1 MSSNR
6 TKAFAQPLSNP
17 AKRFLEWKSNDK
29 TFGYYDKS
37 IAESMKGKS
46 ADEIKEAANVK
57 IQLPFKFLVLDQ
69 LHTVSGWND
78 ATSSGIY
85 SNEVKFISKQ
95 VMTVKPFKGNEIAKG
110 LYADIKEKVKNA
122 GGHYVKSIYIML
134 EDGTL
139 ANIQLKG
146 SSVQQWGEFTNKSL
160 SRLPEEWVVVDKA
173 IEGKKGSVR
182 YTTPGFKFGGSLSD
196 SEANQADLVFDELET
211 YLKAYLIKEES
222 PVEVADLDPTD
233 DDDLDFI

>member
-6 TKAFAQPLSNP
+6 AKAFQAPLSNP
-17 AKRFLEWKSNDK
+17 AKRFLEWKSNEKAFSYFDK
-29 TFGYYDKS
+29 EK
-37 IAESMKGKS
+37 
-46 ADEIKEAANVK
+46 KENVK
-57 IQLPFKFLVLDQ
+57 VELPFKFLVLDQ

-78 ATSSGIY
+78 ATSSGIF

-146 SSVQQWGEFTNKSL
+146 SAVQQWGEFTNKSL

-173 IEGKKGSVR
+173 IDGKKGAVK
-182 YTTPGFKFGGSLSD
+182 YTTPGFTFGGSLSD
-196 SEANQADLVFDELET
+196 KEAAQADLVFDELET
-211 YLKAYLIKEES
+211 YLKAYLIKEEA
-222 PVEVADLDPTD
+222 PVEVEDLDT
-233 DDDLDFI
+233 DDLDFI

>member
-6 TKAFAQPLSNP
+6 AKAFSQPLSNP

-29 TFGYYDKS
+29 CFSYYDK
-37 IAESMKGKS
+37 EKS
-46 ADEIKEAANVK
+46 ENVK
-57 IQLPFKFLVLDQ
+57 VELPFKFLVLDQ

-146 SSVQQWGEFTNKSL
+146 SAVQQWGEFTNKSL

-173 IEGKKGSVR
+173 VEGKKGAVKF
-182 YTTPGFKFGGSLSD
+182 TTPGFKFDGSLND
-196 SEANQADLVFDELET
+196 AQAAQADAVFDELET
-211 YLKAYLIKEES
+211 YLKAYLIKEEA
-222 PVEVADLDPTD
+222 PVEVDDLVGNSADG
-233 DDDLDFI
+233 DDLDFI

>member
-6 TKAFAQPLSNP
+6 AKAFQAPLSNP
-17 AKRFLEWKSNDK
+17 SKKFLEWKSNEK
-29 TFGYYDKS
+29 CFS
-37 IAESMKGKS
+37 FFN
-46 ADEIKEAANVK
+46 KETKENVK
-57 IQLPFKFLVLDQ
+57 VELPFKFLVLDQ

-78 ATSSGIY
+78 ATSSGIF

-146 SSVQQWGEFTNKSL
+146 SAVQQWGEFTNKSL

-173 IEGKKGSVR
+173 IDGKKGAVK
-182 YTTPGFKFGGSLSD
+182 YTTPGFTFAGSLSD
-196 SEANQADLVFDELET
+196 KEAAQADLVFDELET
-211 YLKAYLIKEES
+211 YLKAYLIKEEA
-222 PVEVADLDPTD
+222 PVEVEDLDT
-233 DDDLDFI
+233 DDLDFI

>member
-6 TKAFAQPLSNP
+6 AKAFQAPLSNP

-29 TFGYYDKS
+29 CFSYYDK
-37 IAESMKGKS
+37 EKS
-46 ADEIKEAANVK
+46 ENVK
-57 IQLPFKFLVLDQ
+57 VELPFKFLVLDQ

-146 SSVQQWGEFTNKSL
+146 SAVQQWGEFTNKSL

-173 IEGKKGSVR
+173 VEGKKGAVKF
-182 YTTPGFKFGGSLSD
+182 TTPGFKFDGSLND
-196 SEANQADLVFDELET
+196 AEAAKADAVFDELET
-211 YLKAYLIKEES
+211 YLKAYLIKEEA
-222 PVEVADLDPTD
+222 PVEVEDLNQEV
-233 DDDLDFI
+233 DDLDFI

>member
-6 TKAFAQPLSNP
+6 AKAFQAPLSNP

-29 TFGYYDKS
+29 CFSYYDK
-37 IAESMKGKS
+37 EK
-46 ADEIKEAANVK
+46 KENVSVP
-57 IQLPFKFLVLDQ
+57 LPFKFLVLDQ

-78 ATSSGIY
+78 ATSSGIF

-146 SSVQQWGEFTNKSL
+146 SAVQQWGEFTNKSL

-173 IEGKKGSVR
+173 IDGKKGAVK
-182 YTTPGFKFGGSLSD
+182 YTTPGFTFGGSLSD
-196 SEANQADLVFDELET
+196 KEAAQADLVFDELET
-211 YLKAYLIKEES
+211 YLKAYLIKEEA
-222 PVEVADLDPTD
+222 PVEVEDLDT
-233 DDDLDFI
+233 DDLDFI

>member
-6 TKAFAQPLSNP
+6 AKAFQAPLSNP

-29 TFGYYDKS
+29 CFSYYDK
-37 IAESMKGKS
+37 EK
-46 ADEIKEAANVK
+46 KENVSVP
-57 IQLPFKFLVLDQ
+57 LPFKFLVLDQ

-78 ATSSGIY
+78 ATSSGIF

-146 SSVQQWGEFTNKSL
+146 SAVQQWGEFTNKSL

-173 IEGKKGSVR
+173 VDGKKGAVK
-182 YTTPGFKFGGSLSD
+182 YTTPGFTFGGSLSD
-196 SEANQADLVFDELET
+196 KEANQADLVFDELET
-211 YLKAYLIKEES
+211 YLKAYLIKEEA
-222 PVEVADLDPTD
+222 PVEVEDLET
-233 DDDLDFI
+233 DDLDFI

>member
-6 TKAFAQPLSNP
+6 AKAFQAPLSNP
-17 AKRFLEWKSNDK
+17 AKRFLEWKSNEK
-29 TFGYYDKS
+29 CFSYYDK
-37 IAESMKGKS
+37 EK
-46 ADEIKEAANVK
+46 KENVSVA
-57 IQLPFKFLVLDQ
+57 LPFKFLVLDQ

-146 SSVQQWGEFTNKSL
+146 SAVQQWGEFTNKSL

-173 IEGKKGSVR
+173 VDGKKGAVK
-182 YTTPGFKFGGSLSD
+182 YTTPGFTFGGSLSD
-196 SEANQADLVFDELET
+196 KEAAQADLVFDELET
-211 YLKAYLIKEES
+211 YLKAYLIKEEA
-222 PVEVADLDPTD
+222 PVEVDDLYGNSPDG
-233 DDDLDFI
+233 DDLDFI

>member
-6 TKAFAQPLSNP
+6 TKAFQAPLSNP
-17 AKRFLEWKSNDK
+17 AKRFLEWKSNEK
-29 TFGYYDKS
+29 CFSYYDK
-37 IAESMKGKS
+37 EK
-46 ADEIKEAANVK
+46 KENVLVP
-57 IQLPFKFLVLDQ
+57 LPFKFLVLDQ

-78 ATSSGIY
+78 ATSSGIF

-95 VMTVKPFKGNEIAKG
+95 QMTVKPFKGNEIAKG

-146 SSVQQWGEFTNKSL
+146 SAVQQWGEFTNKSL

-173 IEGKKGSVR
+173 IDGKKGAVK
-182 YTTPGFKFGGSLSD
+182 YTTPGFTFGGSLSD

-211 YLKAYLIKEES
+211 YLKAYLIKEEAQ
-222 PVEVADLDPTD
+222 VEVEDLDS
-233 DDDLDFI
+233 DDLDFI

>member
-6 TKAFAQPLSNP
+6 AKAFQAPLSNP

-29 TFGYYDKS
+29 CFSYYDK
-37 IAESMKGKS
+37 EK
-46 ADEIKEAANVK
+46 KENVSVA
-57 IQLPFKFLVLDQ
+57 LPFKFLVLDQ

-78 ATSSGIY
+78 ATSSGIF

-95 VMTVKPFKGNEIAKG
+95 QMTVKPFKGNEIAKG

-146 SSVQQWGEFTNKSL
+146 SAVQQWGEFTNKSL

-173 IEGKKGSVR
+173 VDGKKGAVK
-182 YTTPGFKFGGSLSD
+182 YTTPGFTFGGSLSD
-196 SEANQADLVFDELET
+196 KEAAQADLVFDELET
-211 YLKAYLIKEES
+211 YLKAYLIKEEA
-222 PVEVADLDPTD
+222 PVEVEDLDS
-233 DDDLDFI
+233 DDLDFI

>member
-6 TKAFAQPLSNP
+6 AKAFSQPLSNP

-29 TFGYYDKS
+29 TFGYYDKE

-46 ADEIKEAANVK
+46 AEEIKEAANVR

-146 SSVQQWGEFTNKSL
+146 SAVQQWGEFTNKSL

-173 IEGKKGSVR
+173 VEGKKGAVKF
-182 YTTPGFKFGGSLSD
+182 TTPGFKFDGSLND
-196 SEANQADLVFDELET
+196 AQAAQADAVFDELET
-211 YLKAYLIKEES
+211 YLKAYLIKEEA
-222 PVEVADLDPTD
+222 PVEVEDLNQEV
-233 DDDLDFI
+233 DDLDFI

>member
-6 TKAFAQPLSNP
+6 AKAFQAPLSNP

-29 TFGYYDKS
+29 CFSFYDK
-37 IAESMKGKS
+37 EK
-46 ADEIKEAANVK
+46 KENVSVP
-57 IQLPFKFLVLDQ
+57 LPFKFLVLDQ

-78 ATSSGIY
+78 ATSSGIF

-146 SSVQQWGEFTNKSL
+146 SAVQQWGEFTNKSL

-173 IEGKKGSVR
+173 VDGKKGAVK
-182 YTTPGFKFGGSLSD
+182 YTTPGFTFGGSLSD
-196 SEANQADLVFDELET
+196 EQANQADLVFDELET
-211 YLKAYLIKEES
+211 YLKAYLIKEEA
-222 PVEVADLDPTD
+222 PVEVEDLET
-233 DDDLDFI
+233 DDLDFI

>member
-6 TKAFAQPLSNP
+6 AKAFQAPLSNP

-29 TFGYYDKS
+29 CFSYYDK
-37 IAESMKGKS
+37 EK
-46 ADEIKEAANVK
+46 KENVSVA
-57 IQLPFKFLVLDQ
+57 LPFKFLVLDQ

-110 LYADIKEKVKNA
+110 LYADIKEKLKNA

-146 SSVQQWGEFTNKSL
+146 SAVQQWGEFTNKSL

-173 IEGKKGSVR
+173 VEGKKGAVKF
-182 YTTPGFKFGGSLSD
+182 TTPGFTFGGSLSD
-196 SEANQADLVFDELET
+196 KEAGQADLVFDELET
-211 YLKAYLIKEES
+211 YLKAYLIKEEA
-222 PVEVADLDPTD
+222 PVEVEDLDS
-233 DDDLDFI
+233 DDLDFI

>member
-6 TKAFAQPLSNP
+6 AKAFQAPLSNP
-17 AKRFLEWKSNDK
+17 SKKFLEWKSNEK
-29 TFGYYDKS
+29 CFS
-37 IAESMKGKS
+37 FFN
-46 ADEIKEAANVK
+46 KETKENVK
-57 IQLPFKFLVLDQ
+57 VELPLKFLVLDQ

-78 ATSSGIY
+78 ATSSGIF

-146 SSVQQWGEFTNKSL
+146 SAVQQWGEFTNKSL

-173 IEGKKGSVR
+173 VDGKKGAVK
-182 YTTPGFKFGGSLSD
+182 YTTPGFTFGGSLSD
-196 SEANQADLVFDELET
+196 KEAAQADLVFDELET
-211 YLKAYLIKEES
+211 YLKAYLIKEEA
-222 PVEVADLDPTD
+222 PVEVEDLDT
-233 DDDLDFI
+233 DDLDFI

>member
-6 TKAFAQPLSNP
+6 AKAFQAPLSNP
-17 AKRFLEWKSNDK
+17 SKKFLEWKSNEK
-29 TFGYYDKS
+29 CFS
-37 IAESMKGKS
+37 FFN
-46 ADEIKEAANVK
+46 KEAKENVK
-57 IQLPFKFLVLDQ
+57 VELPFKFLVLDQ

-146 SSVQQWGEFTNKSL
+146 SAVQQWGEFTNKSL

-173 IEGKKGSVR
+173 VDGKKGAVK
-182 YTTPGFKFGGSLSD
+182 YTTPGFTFGGSLSD
-196 SEANQADLVFDELET
+196 KEAAQADLVFDELET
-211 YLKAYLIKEES
+211 YLKAYLIKEEA
-222 PVEVADLDPTD
+222 PVEVD
-233 DDDLDFI
+233 DMIGNSPDGDDLDFI

>member
-6 TKAFAQPLSNP
+6 AKAFQAPLSNP

-29 TFGYYDKS
+29 CFSFYDK
-37 IAESMKGKS
+37 EK
-46 ADEIKEAANVK
+46 KENVSVP
-57 IQLPFKFLVLDQ
+57 LPFKFLVLDQ

-78 ATSSGIY
+78 ATSSGIF

-146 SSVQQWGEFTNKSL
+146 SAVQQWGEFTNKSL

-173 IEGKKGSVR
+173 IDGKKGAVK
-182 YTTPGFKFGGSLSD
+182 YTTPGFTFGGSLSD
-196 SEANQADLVFDELET
+196 KEAAQADLVFDELET
-211 YLKAYLIKEES
+211 YLKAYLIKEEA
-222 PVEVADLDPTD
+222 PVEVEDLDT
-233 DDDLDFI
+233 DDLDFI

>member
-6 TKAFAQPLSNP
+6 AKAFSQPLSNP

-29 TFGYYDKS
+29 CFSYYDK
-37 IAESMKGKS
+37 EK
-46 ADEIKEAANVK
+46 KENVK
-57 IQLPFKFLVLDQ
+57 VELPFKFLVLDQ

-78 ATSSGIY
+78 ATQSGIY

-110 LYADIKEKVKNA
+110 LYADIKEKIKNA

-146 SSVQQWGEFTNKSL
+146 SAVQQWGEFTNKSL

-173 IEGKKGSVR
+173 VEGKKGAVKF
-182 YTTPGFKFGGSLSD
+182 TTPGFKFDCSLSD
-196 SEANQADLVFDELET
+196 TEASQADVVFDELET
-211 YLKAYLIKEES
+211 YLKAYLIKEEA
-222 PVEVADLDPTD
+222 PVEVDDLSGNSPEA
-233 DDDLDFI
+233 DDLDFI

>member
-6 TKAFAQPLSNP
+6 AKAFQAPLSNP

-29 TFGYYDKS
+29 CFSYYDK
-37 IAESMKGKS
+37 EK
-46 ADEIKEAANVK
+46 KENVLVE
-57 IQLPFKFLVLDQ
+57 LPFKFLVLDQ

-78 ATSSGIY
+78 ATSSGIF

-146 SSVQQWGEFTNKSL
+146 SAVQQWGEFTNKSL

-173 IEGKKGSVR
+173 IDGKKGAVK
-182 YTTPGFKFGGSLSD
+182 YTTPGFTFGGSLSD
-196 SEANQADLVFDELET
+196 KEAAQADLVFDELET
-211 YLKAYLIKEES
+211 YLKAYLIKEEA
-222 PVEVADLDPTD
+222 PVEVEDLDT
-233 DDDLDFI
+233 DDLDFI

>member
-6 TKAFAQPLSNP
+6 TKAFSQPLSNP

-29 TFGYYDKS
+29 CFSYYDK
-37 IAESMKGKS
+37 EK
-46 ADEIKEAANVK
+46 KENVK
-57 IQLPFKFLVLDQ
+57 VELPFKFLVLDQ

-110 LYADIKEKVKNA
+110 LYADIKDKVKNA

-146 SSVQQWGEFTNKSL
+146 SAVQQWGEFTNKSL

-173 IEGKKGSVR
+173 VEGKKGAVKF
-182 YTTPGFKFGGSLSD
+182 TTPGFTFGGSLSD
-196 SEANQADLVFDELET
+196 EQANQADLVFDELET
-211 YLKAYLIKEES
+211 YLKAYLIKEEA
-222 PVEVADLDPTD
+222 PVEVADLDQANVEE
-233 DDDLDFI
+233 DDLDFI

>member
-6 TKAFAQPLSNP
+6 AKAFQAPLSNP

-29 TFGYYDKS
+29 CFSYYDK
-37 IAESMKGKS
+37 EK
-46 ADEIKEAANVK
+46 KENVSVA
-57 IQLPFKFLVLDQ
+57 LPFKFLVLDQ

-95 VMTVKPFKGNEIAKG
+95 QMTVKPFKGNEIAKG

-146 SSVQQWGEFTNKSL
+146 SAVQQWGEFTNKSL

-173 IEGKKGSVR
+173 VDGKKGAVK
-182 YTTPGFKFGGSLSD
+182 YTTPGFTFGGSLSD
-196 SEANQADLVFDELET
+196 KEAAQADLVFDELET
-211 YLKAYLIKEES
+211 YLKAYLIKEEA
-222 PVEVADLDPTD
+222 PVEVEDLDS
-233 DDDLDFI
+233 DDLDFI

>member
-6 TKAFAQPLSNP
+6 AKAFQAPLSNP

-29 TFGYYDKS
+29 CFSFYDK
-37 IAESMKGKS
+37 EK
-46 ADEIKEAANVK
+46 KENVSVP
-57 IQLPFKFLVLDQ
+57 LPFKFLVLDQ

-78 ATSSGIY
+78 ATSSGIF

-146 SSVQQWGEFTNKSL
+146 SAVQQWGEFTNKSL

-173 IEGKKGSVR
+173 VDGKKGAVK
-182 YTTPGFKFGGSLSD
+182 YTTPGFTFGGSLSD
-196 SEANQADLVFDELET
+196 KEAAQADLVFDELET
-211 YLKAYLIKEES
+211 YLKAYLIKEEA
-222 PVEVADLDPTD
+222 PVEVEDLDT
-233 DDDLDFI
+233 DDLDFI

>member
-6 TKAFAQPLSNP
+6 AKAFSQPLSNP

-29 TFGYYDKS
+29 CFSYFDK
-37 IAESMKGKS
+37 EK
-46 ADEIKEAANVK
+46 KENVK
-57 IQLPFKFLVLDQ
+57 VELPFKFLVLDQ

-146 SSVQQWGEFTNKSL
+146 SAVQQWGEFTNKCL

-173 IEGKKGSVR
+173 IEGKKGAVKF
-182 YTTPGFKFGGSLSD
+182 TTPGFKFDGSLND
-196 SEANQADLVFDELET
+196 AEAAQADLVFDELET
-211 YLKAYLIKEES
+211 YLKAYLIKEEA
-222 PVEVADLDPTD
+222 PVEVEDLDQ
-233 DDDLDFI
+233 DDLDFI

>member
-6 TKAFAQPLSNP
+6 AKAFQAPLSNP
-17 AKRFLEWKSNDK
+17 SKKFLEWKSNEK
-29 TFGYYDKS
+29 AFSFYN
-37 IAESMKGKS
+37 
-46 ADEIKEAANVK
+46 KETKENVK
-57 IQLPFKFLVLDQ
+57 VELPFKFLVLDQ

-78 ATSSGIY
+78 ATSSGIF

-146 SSVQQWGEFTNKSL
+146 SAVQQWGEFTNKSL

-173 IEGKKGSVR
+173 IDGKKGAVK
-182 YTTPGFKFGGSLSD
+182 YTTPGFTFGGSLSD
-196 SEANQADLVFDELET
+196 KEAAQADLVFDELET
-211 YLKAYLIKEES
+211 YLKAYLIKEEA
-222 PVEVADLDPTD
+222 PVEVEDLDT
-233 DDDLDFI
+233 DDLDFI

>member
-6 TKAFAQPLSNP
+6 AKAFQAPLSNP
-17 AKRFLEWKSNDK
+17 SKKFLEWKSNEK
-29 TFGYYDKS
+29 CFS
-37 IAESMKGKS
+37 FFN
-46 ADEIKEAANVK
+46 KETKENVK
-57 IQLPFKFLVLDQ
+57 VELPFKFLVLDQ

-78 ATSSGIY
+78 ATSSGIF

-146 SSVQQWGEFTNKSL
+146 SAVQQWGEFTNKSL

-173 IEGKKGSVR
+173 VDGKKGAVK
-182 YTTPGFKFGGSLSD
+182 YTTPGFTFGGSLSD
-196 SEANQADLVFDELET
+196 KEAVQADLVFDELET
-211 YLKAYLIKEES
+211 YLKAYLIKEEA
-222 PVEVADLDPTD
+222 PVEVEDLDT
-233 DDDLDFI
+233 DDLDFI

>member
-6 TKAFAQPLSNP
+6 AKAFQAPLSNP

-29 TFGYYDKS
+29 CFSYYDK
-37 IAESMKGKS
+37 EK
-46 ADEIKEAANVK
+46 KENVSVP
-57 IQLPFKFLVLDQ
+57 LPFKFLVLDQ

-78 ATSSGIY
+78 ATSSGIF

-146 SSVQQWGEFTNKSL
+146 SAVQQWGEFTNKSL

-173 IEGKKGSVR
+173 VDGKKGAVK
-182 YTTPGFKFGGSLSD
+182 YTTPGFTFGGSLND
-196 SEANQADLVFDELET
+196 EQANQADLVFDELET
-211 YLKAYLIKEES
+211 YLKAYLIKEEA
-222 PVEVADLDPTD
+222 PVEVEDLET
-233 DDDLDFI
+233 DDLDFI

>member
-6 TKAFAQPLSNP
+6 AKAFQAPLSNP
-17 AKRFLEWKSNDK
+17 AKRFLEWKSNEK
-29 TFGYYDKS
+29 CFSFYDK
-37 IAESMKGKS
+37 EK
-46 ADEIKEAANVK
+46 KENVLVE
-57 IQLPFKFLVLDQ
+57 LPFKFLVLDQ

-78 ATSSGIY
+78 ATSSGIL

-146 SSVQQWGEFTNKSL
+146 SAVQQWGEFSNKSL
-160 SRLPEEWVVVDKA
+160 PILPEEWVVVDKA
-173 IEGKKGSVR
+173 IDGKKGAVK
-182 YTTPGFKFGGSLSD
+182 YTTPGFTFGGSLSD
-196 SEANQADLVFDELET
+196 KEAAQADLVFDELET
-211 YLKAYLIKEES
+211 YLKAYLIKEEA
-222 PVEVADLDPTD
+222 PVEVEDLDT
-233 DDDLDFI
+233 DDLDFI

>member
-6 TKAFAQPLSNP
+6 AKAFQAPLSNP

-29 TFGYYDKS
+29 CFSFYDK
-37 IAESMKGKS
+37 EK
-46 ADEIKEAANVK
+46 KENVLVE
-57 IQLPFKFLVLDQ
+57 LPFKFLVLDQ

-146 SSVQQWGEFTNKSL
+146 SAVQQWGEFTNKSL

-173 IEGKKGSVR
+173 IDGKKGAVK
-182 YTTPGFKFGGSLSD
+182 YTTPGFTFGGSLSD
-196 SEANQADLVFDELET
+196 KEAAQADLVFDELET
-211 YLKAYLIKEES
+211 YLKAYLIKEEA
-222 PVEVADLDPTD
+222 PVEVEDLDT
-233 DDDLDFI
+233 DDLDFI

>member
-6 TKAFAQPLSNP
+6 AKAFQAPLSNP

-29 TFGYYDKS
+29 CFSFYDK
-37 IAESMKGKS
+37 EK
-46 ADEIKEAANVK
+46 KENVLVE
-57 IQLPFKFLVLDQ
+57 LPFKFLVLDQ

-78 ATSSGIY
+78 ATSSGIF

-146 SSVQQWGEFTNKSL
+146 SAVQQWGEFTNKSL

-173 IEGKKGSVR
+173 VDGKKGAVK
-182 YTTPGFKFGGSLSD
+182 YTTPGFTFGGSLSD
-196 SEANQADLVFDELET
+196 KEAAQADLVFDELET
-211 YLKAYLIKEES
+211 YLKAYLIKEEA
-222 PVEVADLDPTD
+222 PVEVEDLDT
-233 DDDLDFI
+233 DDLDFI

>member
-1 MSSNR
+1 M
-6 TKAFAQPLSNP
+6 F
-17 AKRFLEWKSNDK
+17 F
-29 TFGYYDKS
+29 FYDK
-37 IAESMKGKS
+37 EK
-46 ADEIKEAANVK
+46 KENVLVE
-57 IQLPFKFLVLDQ
+57 LPFKFLVLDQ

-78 ATSSGIY
+78 ATSSGIF

-146 SSVQQWGEFTNKSL
+146 SAVQQWGEFTNKSL

-173 IEGKKGSVR
+173 VDGKKGAVK
-182 YTTPGFKFGGSLSD
+182 YTTPGFTFGGSLSD
-196 SEANQADLVFDELET
+196 KEAAQADLVFDELET
-211 YLKAYLIKEES
+211 YLKAYLIKEEA
-222 PVEVADLDPTD
+222 PVEVEDLDT
-233 DDDLDFI
+233 DDLDFI

>member
-6 TKAFAQPLSNP
+6 AKAFQAPLSNP
-17 AKRFLEWKSNDK
+17 SKKFLEWKSNEKAFSYFDK
-29 TFGYYDKS
+29 EK
-37 IAESMKGKS
+37 
-46 ADEIKEAANVK
+46 KENVK
-57 IQLPFKFLVLDQ
+57 VELPFKFLVLDQ

-146 SSVQQWGEFTNKSL
+146 SAVQQWGEFTNKSL

-173 IEGKKGSVR
+173 VDGKKGAVK
-182 YTTPGFKFGGSLSD
+182 YTTPGFTFGGSLSD
-196 SEANQADLVFDELET
+196 KEAAQADLVFDELET
-211 YLKAYLIKEES
+211 YLKAYLIKEEA
-222 PVEVADLDPTD
+222 PVEVEDLDT
-233 DDDLDFI
+233 DDLDFI

>member
-6 TKAFAQPLSNP
+6 AKAFQAPLSNP
-17 AKRFLEWKSNDK
+17 SKKFLEWKSNERA
-29 TFGYYDKS
+29 FSFYN
-37 IAESMKGKS
+37 
-46 ADEIKEAANVK
+46 KETKENVK
-57 IQLPFKFLVLDQ
+57 VELPFKFLVLDQ

-78 ATSSGIY
+78 ATSSGIF

-146 SSVQQWGEFTNKSL
+146 SAVQQWGEFTNKSL

-173 IEGKKGSVR
+173 IDGKKGAVK
-182 YTTPGFKFGGSLSD
+182 YTTPGFTFGGSLSD
-196 SEANQADLVFDELET
+196 KEAAQADLVFDELET
-211 YLKAYLIKEES
+211 YLKAYLIKEEA
-222 PVEVADLDPTD
+222 PVEVEDLET
-233 DDDLDFI
+233 DDLDFI

>member
-6 TKAFAQPLSNP
+6 AKAFQAPLSNP

-29 TFGYYDKS
+29 CFSYYDK
-37 IAESMKGKS
+37 EK
-46 ADEIKEAANVK
+46 KENISVP
-57 IQLPFKFLVLDQ
+57 LPFKFLVLDQ

-78 ATSSGIY
+78 ATSSGIF

-146 SSVQQWGEFTNKSL
+146 SAVQQWGEFTNKSL

-173 IEGKKGSVR
+173 IDGKKGAVK
-182 YTTPGFKFGGSLSD
+182 YTTPGFTFGGSLSD
-196 SEANQADLVFDELET
+196 KEAAQADLVFDELET
-211 YLKAYLIKEES
+211 YLKAYLIKEEA
-222 PVEVADLDPTD
+222 PVEVEDLDT
-233 DDDLDFI
+233 DDLDFI

>member
-6 TKAFAQPLSNP
+6 AKAFQAPLSNP

-29 TFGYYDKS
+29 CFSYYDK
-37 IAESMKGKS
+37 EK
-46 ADEIKEAANVK
+46 KENVSVA
-57 IQLPFKFLVLDQ
+57 LPFKFLVLDQ

-78 ATSSGIY
+78 ATSSGIF

-146 SSVQQWGEFTNKSL
+146 SAVQQWGEFTNKSL

-173 IEGKKGSVR
+173 VDGKKGAVK
-182 YTTPGFKFGGSLSD
+182 YTTPGFTFGGSLSD
-196 SEANQADLVFDELET
+196 EQANQADLVFDELET
-211 YLKAYLIKEES
+211 YLKAYLIKEEA
-222 PVEVADLDPTD
+222 PVEVEDLET
-233 DDDLDFI
+233 DDLDFI

>member
-6 TKAFAQPLSNP
+6 AKAFSQPLSNP

-29 TFGYYDKS
+29 CFSYYDK
-37 IAESMKGKS
+37 EKS
-46 ADEIKEAANVK
+46 ENVK
-57 IQLPFKFLVLDQ
+57 VELPFKFLVLDQ

-146 SSVQQWGEFTNKSL
+146 SAVQQWGEFTNKSL

-173 IEGKKGSVR
+173 VEGKKGAVKF
-182 YTTPGFKFGGSLSD
+182 TTPGFKFDGSLND
-196 SEANQADLVFDELET
+196 AEAAKADAVFDELET
-211 YLKAYLIKEES
+211 YLKAYLIKEEA
-222 PVEVADLDPTD
+222 PVEVEDLSGESPDG
-233 DDDLDFI
+233 DDLDFI

>member
-6 TKAFAQPLSNP
+6 AKAFQAPLSNP
-17 AKRFLEWKSNDK
+17 SKKFLEWKSNDK
-29 TFGYYDKS
+29 CFSFYDK
-37 IAESMKGKS
+37 EK
-46 ADEIKEAANVK
+46 KENVSVP
-57 IQLPFKFLVLDQ
+57 LPFKFLVLDQ

-78 ATSSGIY
+78 ATSSGIF

-146 SSVQQWGEFTNKSL
+146 SAVQQWGEFTNKSL

-173 IEGKKGSVR
+173 IDGKKGAVK
-182 YTTPGFKFGGSLSD
+182 YTTPGFTFGGSLSD
-196 SEANQADLVFDELET
+196 KEAAQADLVFDELET
-211 YLKAYLIKEES
+211 YLKAYLIKEEA
-222 PVEVADLDPTD
+222 PVEVEDLDT
-233 DDDLDFI
+233 DDLDFI

>member
-6 TKAFAQPLSNP
+6 AKAFQAPLSNP

-29 TFGYYDKS
+29 CFSYYDK
-37 IAESMKGKS
+37 EK
-46 ADEIKEAANVK
+46 KENVK
-57 IQLPFKFLVLDQ
+57 VELPFKFLVLDQ
-69 LHTVSGWND
+69 LHTISGWND
-78 ATSSGIY
+78 ATQSGIY

-146 SSVQQWGEFTNKSL
+146 SAVQQWGDFTNKSL
-160 SRLPEEWVVVDKA
+160 SRLPEEWIVVDKA
-173 IEGKKGSVR
+173 IEGRKGAVKF
-182 YTTPGFKFGGSLSD
+182 TTPGFKFDGSLND
-196 SEANQADLVFDELET
+196 TQAAQADAVFDELET
-211 YLKAYLIKEES
+211 YLKAYLIKEEA
-222 PVEVADLDPTD
+222 PVEVDDLSGESPEA
-233 DDDLDFI
+233 DDLDFI

>member
-6 TKAFAQPLSNP
+6 AKAFQAPLSNP
-17 AKRFLEWKSNDK
+17 SKKFLEWKSNEK
-29 TFGYYDKS
+29 CFS
-37 IAESMKGKS
+37 FFN
-46 ADEIKEAANVK
+46 KETKENVK
-57 IQLPFKFLVLDQ
+57 VELPFKFLVLDQ

-146 SSVQQWGEFTNKSL
+146 SAVQQWGEFTNKSL

-173 IEGKKGSVR
+173 IDGKKGAVK
-182 YTTPGFKFGGSLSD
+182 YTTPGFTFGGSLSD
-196 SEANQADLVFDELET
+196 KEAAQADLVFDELET
-211 YLKAYLIKEES
+211 YLKAYLIKEEA
-222 PVEVADLDPTD
+222 PVEVEDLDT
-233 DDDLDFI
+233 DDLDFI